1 MKLTLIMSLF
11 ALSFSALAQ
20 KVEINSTDAASIN
33 IAQIE
38 RAITVNS
45 ANGRIS
51 VVEVDNG
58 GSTDI
63 GSAVYP
69 SELLVTYFQDG
80 EMNNVQ
86 ATFDLG
92 PIYSLKAATMKD
104 KKTVVVDVE
113 VKDMQLKT
121 IAKKITVDLTDLVKK
136 AAAPEITVGEF
147 ETQTLKA
154 KVILSE
160 KLGDL

>member
-11 ALSFSALAQ
+11 ALSFSALAA
-20 KVEINSTDAASIN
+20 KVEIASTDGANIN
-33 IAQIE
+33 ISTIE
-38 RAITVNS
+38 RSITVS
-45 ANGRIS
+45 STNGRIN

-63 GSAVYP
+63 ASAVAP

-92 PIYSLKAATMKD
+92 PIYSLKSATIKG
-104 KKTVVVDVE
+104 KVIAIEVE
-113 VKDMQLKT
+113 TKDMQLKT
-121 IAKKITVDLTDLVKK
+121 VKKKLTVDISDLVKK
-136 AAAPEITVGEF
+136 AAKPEITVGEF

-154 KVILSE
+154 VVISSE
-160 KLGDL
+160 KLSVE